1 MTDEGRARVGQNSI
15 THGLTATRLVVRE
28 DEREEFEALRA
39 DLLNEHSP
47 QGATE
52 TITFNDILHGA
63 WTVHRCRRLE
73 AEAASGTLLDV
84 THPDTFITLERI
96 ARYQARAQRSYY
108 RALKELRILQ
118 TNRAARALGNPEPEY
133 RILPLLTDIAA
144 FNRILRRKAE
154 AEKKN
159 SSCGPLM
166 REAREF
172 LKMMKD
178 ADDDNYPTL

>member
-1 MTDEGRARVGQNSI
+1 VTDEGRARVGQNSI

-108 RALKELRILQ
+108 RALKELRLLQ
-118 TNRAARALGNPEPEY
+118 TNRVTRALTSVGDNYTVAPV
-133 RILPLLTDIAA
+133 LTDIAR
-144 FNRILRRKAE
+144 FNKEARHKAE
-154 AEKKN
+154 AEGGEDLRFLLKN
-159 SSCGPLM
+159 SQSIINSLS
-166 REAREF
+166 
-172 LKMMKD
+172 KD
-178 ADDDNYPTL
+178 FESQT